1 MKVFILL
8 LVLSCICFAQ
18 DTIYKTDGTEIKSK
32 VIEITNDLI
41 KYKKFSNLDGP
52 SYTVSKTD
60 VFMIVYQNGE
70 REVFK
75 KNEQPAKVEEPKPE
89 YQAPTPVRETPAT
102 EIRYAPS
109 TTPQETFTKTVFYIP
124 IKFGVHSYTEEAF
137 SKIYGACYM
146 VGAGIGVWFPN
157 HIAGELSVDLIY
169 NRSTKVEMTGN
180 IRDAEANLT
189 AVPINLTTYFWF
201 EFPEGK
207 IVPYIGGG
215 VTHISVTETVEFEAR
230 PYGSSTWTKQK
241 LSESVDKWGFN
252 LLGGVQIYFLDI
264 ELRYT
269 KTDPN
274 LGGISFMASFNLPLN

>member
-32 VIEITNDLI
+32 VIEITDDVI
-41 KYKKFSNLDGP
+41 KYKKFTNPDGP
-52 SYTVSKTD
+52 SYTVLKAE

-75 KNEQPAKVEEPKPE
+75 KNEQPVNKVEPPKQE
-89 YQAPTPVRETPAT
+89 YVPPVQTPAP
-102 EIRYAPS
+102 ESPLYKVKPAAQPESQKSI
-109 TTPQETFTKTVFYIP
+109 FYIP
-124 IKFGVHSYTEEAF
+124 VKFGVHSYTEEAF

-146 VGAGIGVWFPN
+146 LGTGIGVWFPN
-157 HIAGELSVDLIY
+157 HLAGELDVDIIY
-169 NRSTKVEMTGN
+169 NKSTKVEMSGN
-180 IRDAEANLT
+180 IRNAEADLT
-189 AVPINLTTYFWF
+189 SIPVSLTTYFWF
-201 EFPEGK
+201 EIPES
-207 IVPYIGGG
+207 IISPYIGGG
-215 VTHISVTETVEFEAR
+215 VTFISTKETVEFEAR

-241 LSESVDKWGFN
+241 ISESVEKWGFN
-252 LLGGVQIYFLDI
+252 IVGGVQISWIDV

-274 LGGISFMASFNLPLN
+274 LGGISFLASFNLPLN

>member
-32 VIEITNDLI
+32 VVEITNDLI

-52 SYTVSKTD
+52 SYTVSKAE

-75 KNEQPAKVEEPKPE
+75 KNEPPVKVEEPKQE
-89 YQAPTPVRETPAT
+89 YVAPIQTPAPESPVYKVNPT
-102 EIRYAPS
+102 AQAESKRSI
-109 TTPQETFTKTVFYIP
+109 FYIP
-124 IKFGVHSYTEEAF
+124 VKFGVHSYTEKAF
-137 SKIYGACYM
+137 SEIYGACY
-146 VGAGIGVWFPN
+146 VIGTGIGVWFPN
-157 HIAGELSVDLIY
+157 HLAGELDVDFIY
-169 NRSTKVEMTGN
+169 NKSTKVQISGN
-180 IRDAEANLT
+180 IRDAKADLT
-189 AVPINLTTYFWF
+189 SIPVSLTTYFWL
-201 EFPEGK
+201 EIPES
-207 IVPYIGGG
+207 IISPYIGGG
-215 VTHISVTETVEFEAR
+215 VTFISMKETVEFEAK

-241 LSESVDKWGFN
+241 ISESVEKWGFN
-252 LLGGVQIYFLDI
+252 IVGGVQIGWLDI

-274 LGGISFMASFNLPLN
+274 LGGITFLASFNLPLN